1 MSEQE
6 LIYLL
11 ALQKVPNIGDISAK
25 KLLRTLGSAEAIFK
39 STKKELKLIEGFG
52 DLKINSIHDS
62 LYMEEAC
69 LLYTSDAA
77 DE

>member
-39 STKKELKLIEGFG
+39 STTTDIRGGRGVPGCRRGMCERGGGF
-52 DLKINSIHDS
+52 I
-62 LYMEEAC
+62 
-69 LLYTSDAA
+69 
-77 DE
+77 